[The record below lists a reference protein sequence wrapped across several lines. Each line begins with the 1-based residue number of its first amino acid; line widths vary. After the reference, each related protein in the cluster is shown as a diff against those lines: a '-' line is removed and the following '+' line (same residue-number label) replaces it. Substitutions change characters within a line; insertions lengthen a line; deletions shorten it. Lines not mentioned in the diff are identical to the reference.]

1 MANAKAPERGRRNG
15 TAERI
20 LMAALDAFGTR
31 GYGATSLDDLARDL
45 GIRKQ
50 TILYWYPSKDAL
62 LDAAIDRTA
71 TEVAARL
78 ERAVVTAGPGFER
91 VEAIVRA
98 MFRLAARHPSMLGF
112 LREVTRLGPPAST
125 RLLHALTPLID
136 RAAGYLGSEMDAGR
150 IRRHDPRLILLAAYS
165 MVTGLATEVEV
176 LRTFGEEPTLASL
189 VRRRDELVALLRD
202 ALVPD
207 FQPLEADVGGD
218 GPGHPGHPDRVT
230 TSPSAPR
237 GGTRCSPP
245 A

>member
-1 MANAKAPERGRRNG
+1 MAIAKAPTGGPTSR

-20 LMAALDAFGTR
+20 LMAALNAFGTR
-31 GYGATSLDDLARDL
+31 GYGATSLDDLAREL

-71 TEVAARL
+71 GEVAQRL
-78 ERAVVTAGPGFER
+78 QRAVAAADPGFGR

-125 RLLHALTPLID
+125 RLLGALTPLVD
-136 RAAGYLGSEMDAGR
+136 RAAGYLAAEMDAGR

-176 LRTFGEEPTLASL
+176 LRTFGEEATLASL
-189 VRRRDELVALLRD
+189 VRRRDELVSLLRD
-202 ALVPD
+202 ALVP
-207 FQPLEADVGGD
+207 A
-218 GPGHPGHPDRVT
+218 PG
-230 TSPSAPR
+230 
-237 GGTRCSPP
+237 
-245 A
+245 